1 MIHSGA
7 IQSQRPYM
15 RILSD
20 AQIFEIRRAAF
31 DIMYSVG
38 FRVLHDGARQV
49 IGDIGPG
56 GHFLAHRHTVDHC
69 RTAVWGSKV
78 LAAMAEIR
86 EAGVKELTAG

>member
-20 AQIFEIRRAAF
+20 DQIFEIRRAAF

-38 FRVLHDGARQV
+38 FRVLHNGARQMLKKAGAV
-49 IGDIGPG
+49 VAGD
-56 GHFLAHRHTVDHC
+56 HV
-69 RTAVWGSKV
+69 
-78 LAAMAEIR
+78 
-86 EAGVKELTAG
+86 